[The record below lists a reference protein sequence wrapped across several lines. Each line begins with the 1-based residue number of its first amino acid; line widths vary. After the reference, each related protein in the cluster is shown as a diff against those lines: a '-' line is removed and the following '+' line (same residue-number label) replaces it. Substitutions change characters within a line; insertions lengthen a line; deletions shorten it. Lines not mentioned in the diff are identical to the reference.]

1 MYVPQNGTSEAC
13 VLREPKASPSWTLSA
28 QRSSSKGSPGERSAP
43 SLPPEASLPEVPG
56 HARGVLTGP
65 SSQSHA
71 RNPQTP
77 VEAPRMQSA
86 CLQAPFLCLRRTLRT
101 LSARAIAREPAGLP
115 PAPREHSPTPM
126 TLTADAEPTRSSPWP
141 VLTWKVDEEGTA
153 IPGDRSVKEEGGK
166 GNRETARA
174 RDTLPVGSAHSV
186 CKHGST
192 RPLSVR

>member
-1 MYVPQNGTSEAC
+1 MSAGSI
-13 VLREPKASPSWTLSA
+13 SLSA
-28 QRSSSKGSPGERSAP
+28 KNSQNSQREG
-43 SLPPEASLPEVPG
+43 
-56 HARGVLTGP
+56 
-65 SSQSHA
+65 
-71 RNPQTP
+71 
-77 VEAPRMQSA
+77 
-86 CLQAPFLCLRRTLRT
+86 RRV
-101 LSARAIAREPAGLP
+101 EPAGLR

-126 TLTADAEPTRSSPWP
+126 TLTAGAEPTRSSPWP

-166 GNRETARA
+166 ANRETARA